1 MAANLNVFKTS
12 KKIAFYP
19 NRFFFAKVHWL
30 VYRKKTFD
38 DMGAL
43 SLIDTFRENEE
54 RARKPLT
61 PLQDKLVQYITLFCC
76 HSLANC
82 VLSYLALEVTLL

>member
-1 MAANLNVFKTS
+1 M
-12 KKIAFYP
+12 
-19 NRFFFAKVHWL
+19 
-30 VYRKKTFD
+30 D
-38 DMGAL
+38 AL

-61 PLQDKLVQYITLFCC
+61 PLQDKTVPYITLFCC
-76 HSLANC
+76 HSSANC